1 MTERT
6 ASHIPKPP
14 TREEGRRMYDDL
26 IGALVAQ
33 KEKLEGIVARIDAGI
48 DEMTAR
54 RDRYFR

>member
-1 MTERT
+1 M
-6 ASHIPKPP
+6 ASRIPKPP

-26 IGALVAQ
+26 IRTLVAQ
-33 KEKLEGIVARIDAGI
+33 KEKLEGMIARIDAGI